1 MFGLSS
7 LRAAIARV
15 AAAFNGIAST
25 AEEVNARWR
34 EQLALDLPPIEVP
47 ALSGNGPGVAQ
58 GEPAATDDSTTG
70 PMPTVGRNGRKRH
83 ANAEA

>member
-15 AAAFNGIAST
+15 AAAFNSIAET
-25 AEEVNARWR
+25 AEEVNAKWR
-34 EQLALDLPPIEVP
+34 EQLALDLPPVEVP
-47 ALSGNGPGVAQ
+47 ALSGNGPSVEQ

-70 PMPTVGRNGRKRH
+70 PMPTVGRNGRRRTSSV
-83 ANAEA
+83 EA